1 LAGIFGDNKMKIK
14 MQTSEELLK
23 EMLTDDPDFQIGY
36 LKASFE
42 DNYDMPGT
50 IMKAIR
56 AVAEVRGISNL
67 AENAD
72 LNRENLYRVL
82 SGNTFPRIDTFFKII
97 DALGLRLTVEPK
109 VS

>member
-1 LAGIFGDNKMKIK
+1 MKSAIPFEDFLKESLVGD
-14 MQTSEELLK
+14 EESQFNLLK
-23 EMLTDDPDFQIGY
+23 V
-36 LKASFE
+36 AFE
-42 DNYDMPGT
+42 ENYDMPGA
-50 IMKAIR
+50 IMRAIR
-56 AVAEVRGISNL
+56 VVAEVRGISHL

-97 DALGLRLTVEPK
+97 NALGLRLTVEPK

>member
-1 LAGIFGDNKMKIK
+1 MKVKMK
-14 MQTSEELLK
+14 TAEELLK
-23 EMLTDDPDFQIGY
+23 EMLKDDQDFQIGY
-36 LKASFE
+36 LRTSFE
-42 DNYDMPGT
+42 ENYDMPGA
-50 IMKAIR
+50 IMRAIR
-56 AVAEVRGISNL
+56 VVAEVRGISHL

-97 DALGLRLTVEPK
+97 NALGLRLTVEPK